1 MSSSDAGNGAPE
13 RDTDF
18 EPVMSAEEALMWRVG
33 SDPWLDPS
41 GGLLAVLDQP
51 IDTGLVRRKLD
62 GIRLLAKGEVSA
74 KLDLTVTGAS
84 KAAVEAVEKAGGSL
98 TVTNAAAAE

>member
-62 GIRLLAKGEVSA
+62 GVRILAKGEITSKV
-74 KLDLTVTGAS
+74 DLSVTGAS
-84 KAAVEAVEKAGGSL
+84 AAAKAAVEAKGGSL
-98 TVTNAAAAE
+98 TVTASPTA